1 MSQYY
6 LIRDEGTQDCIINL
20 DAIMFL
26 RNTPSALLIY
36 QYGDREPI
44 PISGDDAKILWEW
57 FSIKSK
63 THETLTAQGFW
74 S

>member
-6 LIRDEGTQDCIINL
+6 LIRDEGTHDCIINL

-44 PISGDDAKILWEW
+44 PVSGDDAKIL
-57 FSIKSK
+57 
-63 THETLTAQGFW
+63 
-74 S
+74 